1 MKVKIGFE
9 IHQQLAT
16 EQKMYCSCPTNYQ
29 DVPPNTNVCPICTG
43 MPGSKPMPPNERA
56 VEAAIEIALML
67 GCKVITDQ
75 TIYIQ
80 RKHYDYP
87 DLPSGYQR
95 TSLPIAVDGELDG
108 VRIRE
113 VHIEEDPGQYD
124 PTAGTVDYNRSGIPL
139 VEIVTEPDMKSPEE
153 ARKFLRSLMRLL
165 EYTGKVRPEAG
176 GAMRTDVN
184 ISLEGGGRV
193 EVKNINSVKGAYRA
207 LKYEII
213 RQREKLKRGEAV
225 VRETRAYLESQ
236 MVTVPMRAKETEEDY
251 RYIPDPDIFPLIL
264 NPERVSAVKAKMV
277 EAPHIREARL
287 AKEYRIPKAAAN
299 VIASERELA
308 DFYEAVAREV
318 DPKLAATWFVTKLKK
333 VLNYMKL
340 RAADIKFKPTQLA
353 SLLDMVKRK
362 RVTPE
367 QGELVLRE
375 MMKTPA
381 DPEKL
386 LLKLG
391 LIPLKKS
398 ELNAAV
404 AKTIKENPKAV
415 EDYRSGRKEALNFL
429 AGRVMRLTQ
438 GRADPRE
445 VSKLLASKLEKKR
458 KKE

>member
-1 MKVKIGFE
+1 MS
-9 IHQQLAT
+9 T
-16 EQKMYCSCPTNYQ
+16 ERKMYCDCPTNYQ

-43 MPGSKPMPPNERA
+43 MPGSKPLPPNERA

-95 TSLPIAVDGELDG
+95 TSLPIAVGGELDG

-113 VHIEEDPGQYD
+113 VHLEEDPGQYD
-124 PTAGTVDYNRSGIPL
+124 PTAGAVDYNRSGVPL

-153 ARKFLRSLMRLL
+153 ARKFLRTLTRLL

-236 MVTVPMRAKETEEDY
+236 MVTVPMRAKEMEEDY

-264 NPERVSAVKAKMV
+264 DQARVEAVSAKMV
-277 EAPHIREARL
+277 EAPHLREARL
-287 AKEYRIPKAAAN
+287 IKQYQIPKAAAN
-299 VIASERELA
+299 VIVSERELA
-308 DFYEAVAREV
+308 DLYEAVAREA
-318 DPKLAATWFVTKLKK
+318 DPKLAAAWFVTKLKK

-340 RAADIKFKPTQLA
+340 RAADIKFTPTQLT
-353 SLLDMVKRK
+353 SLLGMVKRK

-367 QGELVLRE
+367 QGELLLRE
-375 MMKTPA
+375 MVKAPA

-404 AKTIKENPKAV
+404 ARAIKENPKAV

-429 AGRVMRLTQ
+429 AGKVMKLTQ
-438 GRADPRE
+438 GRADPRA
-445 VSKLLASKLEKKR
+445 VKKTLLTKLKSRTRKR
-458 KKE
+458 K